1 MSCQAEA
8 CNANTSNLASRLLN
22 FVVIS
27 ASVLF
32 RRAQNAKRAYGPAA
46 NRVCRRSK
54 SDRREI
60 KLNYATTTVTSRQR
74 NNNAA
79 KKLEIPDNLI
89 NDLLAKLAEK
99 YVTGEQQTA

>member
-8 CNANTSNLASRLLN
+8 CNADTSNLASRLLN
-22 FVVIS
+22 FIVIS

-32 RRAQNAKRAYGPAA
+32 PRAQNAKRAYGPGA

-74 NNNAA
+74 NNNAV
-79 KKLEIPDNLI
+79 KLGIPDNLI
-89 NDLLAKLAEK
+89 NDLLSKLAEK

>member
-8 CNANTSNLASRLLN
+8 CNADTSNLASRLLN
-22 FVVIS
+22 FIVIS

-46 NRVCRRSK
+46 NRVCRLSK

-74 NNNAA
+74 NNNAV
-79 KKLEIPDNLI
+79 KLGIPDNLI
-89 NDLLAKLAEK
+89 NDLLSKLAEK